1 MKGAA
6 WLSGKMNR
14 NKAETYIPALAKTS
28 LDMPPLWGRLI
39 ALTPADA
46 DFLSHF
52 ELPAGRMLTLTFE
65 LGGAEFPDVRA
76 LIKTALRDGDG
87 YYNYAL
93 VFVDPAQSAMLRTAL
108 IEAGTK

>member
-1 MKGAA
+1 M
-6 WLSGKMNR
+6 SQ

-39 ALTPADA
+39 SLAPERA

-52 ELPAGRMLTLTFE
+52 ELPAGRIIALTFE
-65 LGGAEFPDVRA
+65 LGHAEFPDIRA
-76 LIKTALRDGDG
+76 RIKTALRDSDG

-93 VFVDPAQSAMLRTAL
+93 VFLDQRQSALLRAAL
-108 IEAGTK
+108 IEAGPK

>member
-1 MKGAA
+1 
-6 WLSGKMNR
+6 MNP

-39 ALTPADA
+39 TLAPERA

-52 ELPAGRMLTLTFE
+52 ELPAGKIIILTFE
-65 LGGAEFPDVRA
+65 LGRAEFTDIRA
-76 LIKTALRDGDG
+76 RIQTALRDADG

-93 VFVDPAQSAMLRTAL
+93 DFLDQAQSALLRAAL
-108 IEAGTK
+108 IEASPK